1 MLNRKQNFK
10 KIYLN
15 YANDKKGYK
24 TSSKLVDIKV
34 SSKYKRTDIEFEEK
48 HIQDNTNFIL
58 FYYNLQLRNLR
69 KGKKI
74 NTLCGF

>member
-1 MLNRKQNFK
+1 MSNRKQNLK

-34 SSKYKRTDIEFEEK
+34 SSKYIRTDIEFEDK
-48 HIQDNTNFIL
+48 HIQDITNFIL